1 MKKTIIALLLLA
13 VAMPIASAQTVI
25 QYRRPMKALSVEGGA
40 SLNQVNKFD
49 GRAVGAWHPF
59 GGISF
64 EGTMNKHLDI
74 GLHLLYQQ
82 KSFTGVATEEH
93 PTAPPS
99 HNIHAIHLDM
109 GFNWYPFVAFWYVG
123 AYFNFGGNFL
133 AQRIEADG
141 SKVLVPGASE
151 KAGMDALGLFL
162 GYALETGFSF
172 HFWPIGDRFIIFAR
186 YEGDWGFPFDKEYCN
201 EYGLNRKARINNL
214 AVGVRIPISLIRD

>member
-1 MKKTIIALLLLA
+1 
-13 VAMPIASAQTVI
+13 
-25 QYRRPMKALSVEGGA
+25 
-40 SLNQVNKFD
+40 
-49 GRAVGAWHPF
+49 
-59 GGISF
+59 
-64 EGTMNKHLDI
+64 
-74 GLHLLYQQ
+74 
-82 KSFTGVATEEH
+82 
-93 PTAPPS
+93 
-99 HNIHAIHLDM
+99 M